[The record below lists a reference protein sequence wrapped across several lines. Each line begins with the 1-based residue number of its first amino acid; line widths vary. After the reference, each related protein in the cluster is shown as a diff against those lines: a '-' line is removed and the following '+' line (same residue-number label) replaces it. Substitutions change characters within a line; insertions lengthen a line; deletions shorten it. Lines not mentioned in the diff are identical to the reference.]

1 MDSFH
6 AHLETVSVSVVALKF
21 GQITSV
27 VLIVLHIFLRQLV
40 YIIFI
45 TLHKLNICEDTSYDS
60 EGRYCSCVNKQE

>member
-6 AHLETVSVSVVALKF
+6 AHLEKHSETVSVSVVAFKF
-21 GQITSV
+21 SQMTSV
-27 VLIVLHIFLRQLV
+27 VLIVIHIFLRQLV

-60 EGRYCSCVNKQE
+60 EGGTVVV